1 MNANAMWWVGLV
13 AAICVSVAGQTDSLP
28 HVLKHVLSL
37 IGIVGTAISAYM
49 IDRPPRLRDGADP
62 TSRAR
67 RGRSRPID
75 NLGRR
80 RSAMRS
86 GGRHEFG
93 FELRLD
99 GRRVDA
105 LAGVSLVR

>member
-49 IDRPPRLRDGADP
+49 IDRPLRRPR
-62 TSRAR
+62 
-67 RGRSRPID
+67 
-75 NLGRR
+75 RR
-80 RSAMRS
+80 RSDVTRASRP
-86 GGRHEFG
+86 EPP
-93 FELRLD
+93 D
-99 GRRVDA
+99 G
-105 LAGVSLVR
+105 

>member
-49 IDRPPRLRDGADP
+49 LDWLRAVRDGADP

-67 RGRSRPID
+67 RGR
-75 NLGRR
+75 GRRWITSGAR

-86 GGRHEFG
+86 GGPSRAR
-93 FELRLD
+93 LR
-99 GRRVDA
+99 A
-105 LAGVSLVR
+105 AAHNW